1 MTKLQQIYDTPPW
14 DWPKTA
20 ASLFLAALQDPDM
33 AKADRLLAARM
44 AGNLVVINDELAKAL
59 LEIVTNSRES
69 EELRSRAVI
78 SFGAALDYIYF
89 DMEEFAEVD
98 EYNDFA
104 VTEQTYQ
111 RILKS
116 LQSLYFDG
124 AVPELVRRRTL
135 EASVRSPQAWHSG
148 AVRAAYQTGEK
159 NWMITALFCMLYIR
173 GFEREILEALQSNIQ
188 DIQYHAIQAAG
199 NWGVTEAWPDIREVL
214 SNQNADPNLL
224 FAAIDAA
231 VDVGHHEAIAVLG
244 ELLDHSSNDD
254 IIDAVHEAL
263 AMLDELF

>member
-1 MTKLQQIYDTPPW
+1 MTELQQIYDTPPW

-20 ASLFLAALQDPDM
+20 ATLFLTALQDPDM
-33 AKADRLLAARM
+33 DKADRLLAARM
-44 AGNLVVINDELAKAL
+44 AGNFVVINDELAEAL
-59 LEIVTNSRES
+59 LKIVHDSRES

-78 SFGAALDYIYF
+78 SFGTALDYIHF
-89 DMEEFAEVD
+89 DMDEFTEVN
-98 EYNDFA
+98 EYDNFA
-104 VTEQTYQ
+104 VTEQMYQ
-111 RILKS
+111 QILKS
-116 LQSLYFDG
+116 LQTLYFDG
-124 AVPELVRRRTL
+124 TAPELVRRRTL
-135 EASVRSPQAWHSG
+135 EASVRSPQTWHSC

-173 GFEREILEALQSNIQ
+173 GFEQEILEALQNDIS

-199 NWGVTEAWPDIREVL
+199 NWGVTEAWPDISEVL
-214 SNQNADPNLL
+214 SNQNADTDLL
-224 FAAIDAA
+224 LAAIDAA
-231 VDVGHHEAIAVLG
+231 VDIGRHEAFAVLG